1 MTEVVVQIS
10 PTTLPL
16 SVAQSLT
23 DAAIARA
30 YRVGIPCTIAVL
42 DGGAHLVQVTRM
54 DGAALA
60 SIETSLAKARTAVQF
75 GAPTADL
82 TPMVEPGGPLHTV
95 AASFALPVTFVAGGV
110 PVKDAAGLVI
120 GSVGAGGGSP
130 QQDHEIATAAVGVL

>member
-16 SVAQSLT
+16 SVARSLT
-23 DAAIARA
+23 EAAIARA
-30 YRVGIPCTIAVL
+30 HQVGIPYTVTVL
-42 DGGAHLVQVTRM
+42 DGGAHIVQVTRM

-60 SIETSLAKARTAVQF
+60 SIETSLAKARAAVQF

-82 TPMVEPGGPLHTV
+82 APMAEPGGPLHT
-95 AASFALPVTFVAGGV
+95 AASSFALSLTFVAGGV

-130 QQDHEIATAAVGVL
+130 GQDHEIATAAVGAL